1 MALLQKDEIG
11 ILDIELVQNAKK
23 DILLTFETVELEN
36 ETIPLDLRTVEPIR
50 MDVKARANVNEKP
63 FISWAVGRGL
73 TITGEDFNLLSFSFE
88 NEFTNTEQT
97 EWFYDLKV
105 GGELGPKYYIKGKIT
120 VDNRVTK

>member
-1 MALLQKDEIG
+1 
-11 ILDIELVQNAKK
+11 
-23 DILLTFETVELEN
+23 
-36 ETIPLDLRTVEPIR
+36 
-50 MDVKARANVNEKP
+50 MDVKARVNVNEKP
-63 FISWAVGRGL
+63 FISWTVGRGL